1 MEVEGVLA
9 FFFSVVLVLPGDC
22 LLADVVVVVVVVAM
36 RVGFVGVLILFF
48 GVGVMS
54 ELASI
59 TVVEEE
65 AEEAPVVVAVVVV
78 AVAPELDKCKE
89 NDRKDRL
96 VCKYAMLQ

>member
-22 LLADVVVVVVVVAM
+22 LLADVVVVVVVAM